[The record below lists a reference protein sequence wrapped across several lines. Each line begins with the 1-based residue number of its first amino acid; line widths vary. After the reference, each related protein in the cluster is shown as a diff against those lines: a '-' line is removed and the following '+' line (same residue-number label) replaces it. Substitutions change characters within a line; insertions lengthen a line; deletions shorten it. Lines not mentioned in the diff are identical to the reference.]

1 MNPPPPAAP
10 SNSDDRTGHTL
21 KHLVRK
27 TYQRMASTGPRL
39 AVIPIPY
46 WLSGTTAHKSTA
58 KLGKACEEL
67 AAIRY
72 TAVKSR

>member
-1 MNPPPPAAP
+1 
-10 SNSDDRTGHTL
+10 
-21 KHLVRK
+21 
-27 TYQRMASTGPRL
+27 MASTGPRL